1 MYVLADSQS
10 FYSVSSKI
18 YAGAGTHIPGLPV
31 PTLAVLNLINPISG
45 TNRNITTDN
54 YYISISLANELKSN
68 QLTLVGTMKKNK
80 RCIPSSFLTKADAG
94 TCQYAFDYANN
105 FTLLSIAP
113 KKNKRVVFLS
123 TMHATRSHDTVT
135 GKEEI
140 NVFNNHEN
148 GGVDSHD
155 QMCALYTTAR
165 KTNRWPMR
173 IFYGIVDSSAL
184 TAFISFTH
192 NKPGF
197 RGNRQDK
204 RQKFLKELSKSLIVP
219 QAKRRL
225 ATPQTPQAVK
235 QIIYSCG
242 VLPKARPSV
251 HDITQYRTSECK
263 RCFLCPRSKDKKYR
277 FACNKCH
284 KTICEEHSKMICNQ
298 CQE

>member
-1 MYVLADSQS
+1 
-10 FYSVSSKI
+10 
-18 YAGAGTHIPGLPV
+18 
-31 PTLAVLNLINPISG
+31 
-45 TNRNITTDN
+45 
-54 YYISISLANELKSN
+54 
-68 QLTLVGTMKKNK
+68 MKKNK

-105 FTLLSIAP
+105 FTLLLIAP

-140 NVFNNHEN
+140 NDFYNHEK
-148 GGVDSHD
+148 GGVESHD

-184 TAFISFTH
+184 NVFIIFTH

-197 RGNRQDK
+197 RRNRQDK

-242 VLPKARPSV
+242 VLPEARPSV
-251 HDITQYRTSECK
+251 HNITQYCTSERK

-284 KTICEEHSKMICNQ
+284 NTICEEHSKMICNQ